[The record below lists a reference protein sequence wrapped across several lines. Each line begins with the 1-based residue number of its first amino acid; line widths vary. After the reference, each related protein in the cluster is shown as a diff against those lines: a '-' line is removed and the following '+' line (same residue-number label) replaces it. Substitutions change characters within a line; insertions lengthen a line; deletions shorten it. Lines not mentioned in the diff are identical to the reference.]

1 MRKRKPYNPPLIENI
16 GIDKEL
22 VFLSTSEYTPP
33 DPGGGDWEPLNTS
46 PNKSNNSSSYEDK
59 NKFNENPF
67 EK

>member
-1 MRKRKPYNPPLIENI
+1 MRKRKPYSPPLIENI

-33 DPGGGDWEPLNTS
+33 DPGDSGPPEEWNGA
-46 PNKSNNSSSYEDK
+46 KSNNSSSYEDK